1 MNGADALTVGIG
13 SVVECRVDLCDGDA
27 LCVGRELL
35 LGCGVV
41 LAETLTLGERVPS
54 AVRDD
59 DDELATIGK
68 MISAP
73 TMKNTAA
80 IATLDSGI
88 ASSGGVMIYA
98 GILPITHAPRARN
111 RPTRPSCVP
120 SAPEQSMMKAWTT
133 AFPPAGC
140 S

>member
-1 MNGADALTVGIG
+1 MSGADALTVGIG
-13 SVVECRVDLCDGDA
+13 SVVECRVEVCEGEA

-35 LGCGVV
+35 VGRGVV
-41 LAETLTLGERVPS
+41 LAETLGEGVPPAS
-54 AVRDD
+54 VRDD
-59 DDELATIGK
+59 DEFATIGK
-68 MISAP
+68 TISAP
-73 TMKNTAA
+73 TMKNAAA
-80 IATLDSGI
+80 IATLDHGI

-120 SAPEQSMMKAWTT
+120 SALEQSMMKTWTT

>member
-1 MNGADALTVGIG
+1 MSGADALTVGIG
-13 SVVECRVDLCDGDA
+13 SVVECRVDVCEGEA
-27 LCVGRELL
+27 LCFGRELL
-35 LGCGVV
+35 VGRGVV
-41 LAETLTLGERVPS
+41 LAETLTLGEGVP
-54 AVRDD
+54 AARDD
-59 DDELATIGK
+59 DDESVIIGK
-68 MISAP
+68 TISAP

-98 GILPITHAPRARN
+98 DILPITHAPRARN
-111 RPTRPSCVP
+111 RPTGPSCVP
-120 SAPEQSMMKAWTT
+120 SALEQSMMKAWTT